1 MAHQLAP
8 AAHTLTI
15 CMTREFAT
23 RLLERVKL
31 LQLLDD
37 DITLNDL
44 CIDALELHLDAT
56 ERADF
61 SELVSLP
68 ADLAPPQPGAGNIP
82 RRPCEP
88 PRSGGADHVG
98 SVSLPP
104 GPLPAGKTPP
114 RPGELSLRPGG
125 ADHV

>member
-8 AAHTLTI
+8 SAHTLTLRI
-15 CMTREFAT
+15 TPELAA
-23 RLLERVKL
+23 RLRDRVKA
-31 LQLLDD
+31 LDEPLID
-37 DITLNDL
+37 F
-44 CIDALELHLDAT
+44 CVDALELHLDAT
-56 ERADF
+56 EHADF

-68 ADLAPPQPGAGNIP
+68 ADLAPPQSGAGNTP

-88 PRSGGADHVG
+88 PRSGGVDHVG

-104 GPLPAGKTPP
+104 GPLPAGNIPP

-125 ADHV
+125 ADRV